1 MADHGV
7 IVDEVEAAYRRYVEV
22 FNRHD
27 ATEVAELYDRPHA
40 QLIGEIGLS
49 IVHDDGEQQQWYDFV
64 MAYLDEQGWGRTE
77 IDEMWVWPLSHS
89 LAQLGAAGHAVQE
102 RWFRPESRPGELTLR
117 RRDSSWKVVLS
128 FPLLEDPFDVPG
140 VTRSVSRR
148 YDS

>member
-89 LAQLGAAGHAVQE
+89 LAQLVAQVTRYRSDGSVLNHA
-102 RWFRPESRPGELTLR
+102 RANYTLR